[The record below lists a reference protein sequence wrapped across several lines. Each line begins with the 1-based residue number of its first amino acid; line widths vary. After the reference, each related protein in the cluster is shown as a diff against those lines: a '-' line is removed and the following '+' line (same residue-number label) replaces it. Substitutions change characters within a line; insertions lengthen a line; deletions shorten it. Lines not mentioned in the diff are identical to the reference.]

1 MRTII
6 LTIFSDF
13 KGNRSMTFMRK
24 SRIIT
29 FIFSV
34 TWFLTSLSYSFGAE
48 CLCCNHGETKRECC
62 DKTHAE
68 ECCLDLNHLSKDCR
82 CQCIS
87 CGNLSHNDLLPKK
100 EYVNT
105 LGKDQLPALK
115 QSSSHSYIS
124 LIEQD
129 SVRCHQT
136 AFSLKYPSLFL
147 INSSFLL

>member
-1 MRTII
+1 MCII
-6 LTIFSDF
+6 ITLKSSDF

-34 TWFLTSLSYSFGAE
+34 TWLVMSLSYSFGAE
-48 CLCCNHGETKRECC
+48 CLCCDHSESKSECC
-62 DKTHAE
+62 DKTHAK
-68 ECCLDLNHLSKDCR
+68 ECCLDVKHLSKDCQ

-87 CGNLSHNDLLPKK
+87 CGNVSRNDLLPKK

-105 LGKDQLPALK
+105 LRKDQLSALK
-115 QSSSHSYIS
+115 QISSDSYIS

-129 SVRCHQT
+129 IVCCHLT
-136 AFSLKYPSLFL
+136 AFPRKYPSLFL